1 MKCFRSV
8 SLVFM
13 VFFGLP
19 VFLHAQIIFTE
30 IMFNVQG
37 SDYHDEYVELY
48 NLSET
53 ELWVFFR
60 SFFRTLCGS
69 RDSVRIISILLISSE
84 SE

>member
-53 ELWVFFR
+53 EVIDLTGW
-60 SFFRTLCGS
+60 SFSDSTGVDFLT
-69 RDSVRIISILLISSE
+69 DSVQHHSQ
-84 SE
+84 